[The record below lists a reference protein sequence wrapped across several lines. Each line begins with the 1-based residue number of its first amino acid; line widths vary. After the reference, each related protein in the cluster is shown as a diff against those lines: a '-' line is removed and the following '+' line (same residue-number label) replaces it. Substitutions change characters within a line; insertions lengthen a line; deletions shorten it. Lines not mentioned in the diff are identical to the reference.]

1 MLYSVYVC
9 HEIVHY
15 RENNCSELR
24 VPGAQENIEVLFFL
38 HLYQDYIVDKNY
50 LIVDRLL
57 CSGFD
62 QATKLLLRLWLKGYP
77 DN

>member
-1 MLYSVYVC
+1 MSVTRLYII
-9 HEIVHY
+9 EKTIVVNSRSARKY
-15 RENNCSELR
+15 RSFN
-24 VPGAQENIEVLFFL
+24 FL

>member
-1 MLYSVYVC
+1 MSVTRLYII
-9 HEIVHY
+9 EKTIVVNSRSARKY
-15 RENNCSELR
+15 RSIN
-24 VPGAQENIEVLFFL
+24 FL